1 MKIKDILKGIR
12 NKRNIIKG
20 YVYVPYVMVQNI
32 SVISSQFPKKSLS
45 LSYSKKDINSNY
57 STITTNTTKK

>member
-1 MKIKDILKGIR
+1 MEIKKLIKRIR
-12 NKRNIIKG
+12 NKRNIKG

-45 LSYSKKDINSNY
+45 LSYSKKDIHSNYY
-57 STITTNTTKK
+57 STITTKK